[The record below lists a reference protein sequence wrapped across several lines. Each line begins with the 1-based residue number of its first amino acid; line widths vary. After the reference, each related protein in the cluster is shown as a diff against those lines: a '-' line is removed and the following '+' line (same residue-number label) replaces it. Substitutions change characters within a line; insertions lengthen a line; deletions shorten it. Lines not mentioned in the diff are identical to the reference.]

1 MPMYCQVLPPQP
13 WDKKIIESSLSITL
27 PLTIIN
33 LWNQTSELRL
43 FKDIS
48 YGQWGLILWSPTQ
61 VISEQEKRLAQR
73 KSDFRPGDL
82 IIG

>member
-61 VISEQEKRLAQR
+61 VISEQEKCLAQR